1 MTCLVSGNTVV
12 TECRCKNDVVVEV
25 TLSACKRMLSF
36 EALSF
41 GLKVPEENGDE
52 EGMHALESGKQ
63 QEMDFG
69 VCVGSGAT
77 VVCR

>member
-1 MTCLVSGNTVV
+1 MSGNT
-12 TECRCKNDVVVEV
+12 CADRSVVEF
-25 TLSACKRMLSF
+25 TLSACKRMLPF

-41 GLKVPEENGDE
+41 GLKVLEESGDG
-52 EGMHALESGKQ
+52 EGLQTLESGKQ

>member
-1 MTCLVSGNTVV
+1 MSGNTVMMQ
-12 TECRCKNDVVVEV
+12 CWCKNGVIVEV
-25 TLSACKRMLSF
+25 TLSACTRMLPF

-52 EGMHALESGKQ
+52 EGMQALESGKQ